1 MIKRKKGMTY
11 RTKLIIFFV
20 SAIIITAFVG
30 VYSYASSRILM
41 KDITDLLNKSQD
53 MTMLHNE
60 IELVQGITEEYLL
73 TRSSESLQSFY
84 EYVNSISAQS
94 DMLKSNAAYNERDI
108 KIINLTEMVNQ
119 YLQVLDDTIIAK
131 RNNKVESYT
140 AYYKIAVKQ
149 YNYIGDY
156 IEGIMTRDLSDST
169 KKYVELEKESAQ
181 TLTLNYMMFGITIV
195 LVIIIIVLFSFEIS
209 KPITNLASYAKEI
222 SDGNF
227 DLELPEENSSTEI
240 GILYKAFGKMAVSIR
255 NHINEIKEK
264 QFLERTLIEEKIKNL
279 TMNHSLK
286 EAELRT
292 LQSQVNPHF
301 IFNTINIGANIAMLQ
316 GDEITRE
323 YLMNFADIMRYNLKG
338 LELDATL
345 EEEILNVKAYMSLL
359 QTRFGNMIDFVYI
372 GPQEPKMLDIVL
384 PRMTLQPLIENAYIH
399 GVAKVENGGII
410 KLEVEKEDNIVKVII
425 SNTGPEIPI
434 DTISLILQ
442 GKYQDGQSKSKK
454 TGHTTGIGINNVLSR
469 LRLFFKTE
477 RVMDIKYKDG
487 MTHIILFLPLK
498 NSITKGGAEDDV

>member
-1 MIKRKKGMTY
+1 MIIIKKGMTY

-41 KDITDLLNKSQD
+41 KDITDLLDKSQD
-53 MTMLHNE
+53 MTMLHSE
-60 IELVQGITEEYLL
+60 IEQVQRITEEYLL
-73 TRSSESLQSFY
+73 TRSSDSLQSFY
-84 EYVNSISAQS
+84 EYVNSISTHS
-94 DMLKSNAAYNERDI
+94 DTLNSNADFNERDI
-108 KIINLTEMVNQ
+108 KIINLTEMVNR
-119 YLQVLDDTIIAK
+119 YLKVLDDTIIAK

-140 AYYKIAVKQ
+140 AYYKEAVKQ
-149 YNYIGDY
+149 YTYIGDY
-156 IEGIMTRDLSDST
+156 IEGIMTSDLSEST
-169 KKYVELEKESAQ
+169 KKYVELERESAR

-209 KPITNLASYAKEI
+209 KPITKLATYAKEI

-227 DLELPEENSSTEI
+227 DVELPEENSSTEI
-240 GILYKAFGKMAVSIR
+240 GILYKAFAKMAVSIK

-359 QTRFGNMIDFVYI
+359 QTRFGDMIDFVYK
-372 GPQEPKMLDIVL
+372 GPEEQTMLDIVL
-384 PRMTLQPLIENAYIH
+384 PRMTLQPLVENAYIH

-410 KLEVEKEDNIVKVII
+410 KLEVEKEEDKVRVII
-425 SNTGPEIPI
+425 SNTGPEIPRE
-434 DTISLILQ
+434 TISLILQ
-442 GKYQDGQSKSKK
+442 GKYRDSQSKSKK

-469 LRLFFKTE
+469 LQLFFKTDK
-477 RVMDIKYKDG
+477 VMDIRYKDS
-487 MTHIILFLPLK
+487 MTQIILFLPTD
-498 NSITKGGAEDDV
+498 NSIFRGGAKKDV